1 MPNDGISKGLVFCRV
16 QFAPNT
22 SHHHPEQKSH
32 HLFENYE
39 YTWETPSQP
48 LSLKYSHITVDKLF
62 CERLHR
68 HCVYG
73 VFVLGL
79 CGFQLCVESSRG
91 PKAHICWTL
100 TLAVLTCADLCWHV
114 LTCGRSQTLL
124 TTALTKRQTRSYRVS
139 ECPEQY
145 NNTFKTEAIKGE
157 FQFFK
162 PGHYIYMFWCANDS
176 CLPKSYGIGPVDCIT
191 WQPQYSCN
199 VTACGNSNCQSCIL

>member
-1 MPNDGISKGLVFCRV
+1 MIHFSDPPVAEVGVRGLGEFVQDVHKAHLPQLVLTLLRTWEHIWQQMRKLIHPTFLSICQHLKSHLNVLNDGNSKGLVVCRV

-68 HCVYG
+68 HCAYG

-100 TLAVLTCADLCWHV
+100 TLAVLTCADLCWPVGAAKH
-114 LTCGRSQTLL
+114 CWPLL
-124 TTALTKRQTRSYRVS
+124 
-139 ECPEQY
+139 
-145 NNTFKTEAIKGE
+145 
-157 FQFFK
+157 
-162 PGHYIYMFWCANDS
+162 
-176 CLPKSYGIGPVDCIT
+176 
-191 WQPQYSCN
+191 
-199 VTACGNSNCQSCIL
+199 